1 MTPNVLA
8 SRYAS
13 PEMVAIW
20 DETAKVRAERR
31 LWVTVLKAQQSAG
44 LDVDDAVIDDYRA
57 AVDRA
62 DLESIRER
70 ERVLLHD
77 VKARI
82 EEFNHLAGHQ
92 LIHLGMTSR
101 DVTENVE
108 QEQVL
113 RSLEMIRDRAV
124 AALAS
129 MARVAT
135 DTRTLVVTGRTHNVP
150 AQATTV
156 GKRMAVFGEE
166 LLGAVESLED
176 LMDRYPLRGIKGPVG
191 TRQDQVELVGS
202 EGADRIE
209 SEVAG
214 ALGFRKTASSVGQIY
229 PRSLDLEVVS
239 TLVRLASGPS
249 NLATSLRLMAG
260 HDLATEGF
268 REGQV
273 GSSAMPH
280 KMNPRTS
287 ERIHGLK
294 VVLGGYLTMA
304 AGLAGEQ
311 WNEGD
316 VACSVVRRVM
326 LPDAF
331 YAADG
336 LFESLLTVLSDVGFF
351 PAAIDAELSANL
363 PFLATSR
370 LLAAA
375 VRAGSGREEAHEV
388 IKRHAVAAARARRE
402 DPGEGGLAARLA
414 SDPEFPLDTAGI
426 EDVLGEPLSFTGD
439 AATQVEAFVNSV
451 AALVERFP
459 EAAGYRPHP
468 LL

>member
-57 AVDRA
+57 VVDRV
-62 DLESIRER
+62 DLESVRER

-113 RSLEMIRDRAV
+113 RSLEIIRDRAV
-124 AALAS
+124 AALAAI
-129 MARVAT
+129 ARVAT

-156 GKRMAVFGEE
+156 GKRMAMFGEE

-176 LMDRYPLRGIKGPVG
+176 LIERYPLRGIKGPVG

-202 EGADRIE
+202 QGADRIE

-214 ALGFRKTASSVGQIY
+214 ALGFRRTASSVGQIY
-229 PRSLDLEVVS
+229 PRSLDLEVIS
-239 TLVRLASGPS
+239 TLVRLASGPT
-249 NLATSLRLMAG
+249 NLTTSLRLMAG
-260 HDLATEGF
+260 HDLGTEGF

-294 VVLGGYLTMA
+294 VVLSGHLTMA

-363 PFLATSR
+363 PFLATTR

-375 VRAGSGREEAHEV
+375 VRAGSGREEAHEI

-402 DPGEGGLAARLA
+402 DPGDGGLPARLA
-414 SDPEFPLDTAGI
+414 SDPDFPLDTAGV
-426 EDVLGEPLSFTGD
+426 EAALGEPLSFTGD
-439 AATQVEAFVNSV
+439 AASQVEAFADSV

-459 EAAGYRPHP
+459 EAARYRPRP

>member
-13 PEMVAIW
+13 PDMVAVW

-31 LWVTVLKAQQSAG
+31 LWVTVLKAQRSAG
-44 LDVDDAVIDDYRA
+44 LDVDAAVIDDYQ
-57 AVDRA
+57 AVIDRV
-62 DLESIRER
+62 DLDSIRER
-70 ERVLLHD
+70 ERDLLHD

-113 RSLEMIRDRAV
+113 RSLELIRDRAV
-124 AALAS
+124 AALAA

-156 GKRMAVFGEE
+156 GKRMAMFGEE

-209 SEVAG
+209 SDVAG
-214 ALGFRKTASSVGQIY
+214 ALGFRKTATSVGQIY

-239 TLVRLASGPS
+239 TLVRLVSGPT
-249 NLATSLRLMAG
+249 NLTTSLRLMAG

-304 AGLAGEQ
+304 ASLAGEQ

-351 PAAIDAELSANL
+351 PAAIEAELSANL
-363 PFLATSR
+363 PFLATTR

-375 VRAGSGREEAHEV
+375 VRAGSGREEAHET

-402 DPGEGGLAARLA
+402 DPGDGGLPLRLA
-414 SDPEFPLDTAGI
+414 SDPDFPLDAAGV
-426 EDVLGEPLSFTGD
+426 EAALGEPLSFTGD
-439 AATQVEAFVNSV
+439 AATQVEGFVDSV

-459 EAAGYRPHP
+459 EAAGYRPRP

>member
-13 PEMVAIW
+13 PEMVAVW

-31 LWVTVLKAQQSAG
+31 LWVTVLKAQRSAG
-44 LDVDDAVIDDYRA
+44 LDVDAAVIDDYQ
-57 AVDRA
+57 AVIDRV
-62 DLESIRER
+62 DLDSIRER
-70 ERVLLHD
+70 ERDLLHD

-113 RSLEMIRDRAV
+113 RSLELIRDRAV
-124 AALAS
+124 AALAA

-156 GKRMAVFGEE
+156 GKRMAMFGEE

-209 SEVAG
+209 SDVAG
-214 ALGFRKTASSVGQIY
+214 ALGFRKTATSVGQIY

-239 TLVRLASGPS
+239 TLVRLVSGPT
-249 NLATSLRLMAG
+249 NLTTSLRLMAG

-304 AGLAGEQ
+304 ASLAGEQ

-351 PAAIDAELSANL
+351 PAAIEAELSANL
-363 PFLATSR
+363 PFLATTR

-375 VRAGSGREEAHEV
+375 VRAGSGREEAHET

-402 DPGEGGLAARLA
+402 DPGDGGLPLRLA
-414 SDPEFPLDTAGI
+414 SDPDFPLDAAGV
-426 EDVLGEPLSFTGD
+426 EAALGEPLSFTGD
-439 AATQVEAFVNSV
+439 AATQVEGFVDSV

-459 EAAGYRPHP
+459 EAAGYRPRP

>member
-1 MTPNVLA
+1 MTSNVLA

-20 DETAKVRAERR
+20 DETAKVSAERR

-44 LDVDDAVIDDYRA
+44 LDVDDAVIDDYRTVIDR
-57 AVDRA
+57 VDV
-62 DLESIRER
+62 DSIRER
-70 ERVLLHD
+70 ERALLHD

-124 AALAS
+124 ASLAA

-135 DTRTLVVTGRTHNVP
+135 DTRTQVVTGRTHNVP

-156 GKRMAVFGEE
+156 GKRIAMFGEE

-176 LMDRYPLRGIKGPVG
+176 LMGRYPLRGIKGPVG

-202 EGADRIE
+202 EGADRVE
-209 SEVAG
+209 SDVAE

-229 PRSLDLEVVS
+229 PRSLDLEVIS
-239 TLVRLASGPS
+239 TLVRLASGPT
-249 NLATSLRLMAG
+249 NLTTSLRLMAG

-294 VVLGGYLTMA
+294 VVLGGHLTMA
-304 AGLAGEQ
+304 ASLAGEQ

-351 PAAIDAELSANL
+351 PAAIEAELYANL
-363 PFLATSR
+363 PFLATTR
-370 LLAAA
+370 LLGAA
-375 VRAGSGREEAHEV
+375 VRAGSGREEAHEI
-388 IKRHAVAAARARRE
+388 IKRHAVASARARRE
-402 DPGEGGLAARLA
+402 HPGDGGLPARLA
-414 SDPEFPLDTAGI
+414 SDPDFPLDTAGV
-426 EDVLGEPLSFTGD
+426 EAALGEPLSFTGD
-439 AATQVEAFVNSV
+439 AATQVEAFVDSV

-459 EAAGYRPHP
+459 EAARYRPRP